1 MKILTCIVGL
11 LMLSAA
17 GCSTTQT
24 QLVSEDQWT
33 EFGGSL
39 VYVGELHGQSVKD
52 IVIREMEHGQTA
64 RTIRAVSG
72 EFKDSADGKDL
83 EFELSQVQIEL
94 KADADTEAT
103 GIAAETLTV
112 LLPKPGIKD

>member
-24 QLVSEDQWT
+24 QLVSAGQWT
-33 EFGGSL
+33 EFEGCL
-39 VYVGELHGQSVKD
+39 VYVGELQGRSAKD
-52 IVIREMEHGQTA
+52 IIIRETEHGQTV

-83 EFELSQVQIEL
+83 EIELSEAQIEL
-94 KADADTEAT
+94 EADADSEAT
-103 GIAAETLTV
+103 GFSAETFTLV
-112 LLPKPGIKD
+112 LPKTGIKD